1 MMSTVHQVHLG
12 VDILRLVPIGNPERA
27 HGRGYDTVQL
37 HQCGNGR
44 SDGGVSALEGV
55 EVTRFLA
62 VHHTRIIHT
71 APLRKLRWHSFF
83 VVFYSLPT
91 HKRKT
96 ICNVPQS
103 S

>member
-55 EVTRFLA
+55 EVSL
-62 VHHTRIIHT
+62 
-71 APLRKLRWHSFF
+71 
-83 VVFYSLPT
+83 SLPT
-91 HKRKT
+91 PMST
-96 ICNVPQS
+96 FIFFND
-103 S
+103 